1 MDFQKQRDVGPRF
14 ANPNSF
20 EHEFGTRWKQLAE
33 LYKQKEE
40 ALKREMKLEEE
51 KLEAQMEYARYEHE
65 TEMLRER
72 NYYLHFKQINNLINI
87 LFLELRQREM
97 DRERQKMEWEMKER
111 QAEEQRLR
119 EEDIF
124 RRQTEDLNMR
134 MHHQDEEMRRRQQD
148 NSSFIQ
154 VWFL

>member
-1 MDFQKQRDVGPRF
+1 MEFQKQRDAGPRF
-14 ANPNSF
+14 ANPESF

-72 NYYLHFKQINNLINI
+72 KYYYSIFSSNI
-87 LFLELRQREM
+87 L
-97 DRERQKMEWEMKER
+97 
-111 QAEEQRLR
+111 
-119 EEDIF
+119 
-124 RRQTEDLNMR
+124 N
-134 MHHQDEEMRRRQQD
+134 
-148 NSSFIQ
+148 NSYNI
-154 VWFL
+154 

>member
-33 LYKQKEE
+33 LYKSKED

-72 NYYLHFKQINNLINI
+72 KYY
-87 LFLELRQREM
+87 
-97 DRERQKMEWEMKER
+97 
-111 QAEEQRLR
+111 
-119 EEDIF
+119 
-124 RRQTEDLNMR
+124 
-134 MHHQDEEMRRRQQD
+134 
-148 NSSFIQ
+148 FIPSNK
-154 VWFL
+154 FCTP

>member
-1 MDFQKQRDVGPRF
+1 MFTCCVIYISYFFSSLRPCVVETYEFVDSSDGLPDKLLPKKTMEFQKQRDVGPRF

-72 NYYLHFKQINNLINI
+72 NNNNLLKIFLMKILILILI
-87 LFLELRQREM
+87 LF
-97 DRERQKMEWEMKER
+97 
-111 QAEEQRLR
+111 
-119 EEDIF
+119 
-124 RRQTEDLNMR
+124 
-134 MHHQDEEMRRRQQD
+134 
-148 NSSFIQ
+148 
-154 VWFL
+154 

>member
-1 MDFQKQRDVGPRF
+1 MDNSDGLPDKLVPKRNTVEFQKERDTGPRF
-14 ANPNSF
+14 ANPNTF

-72 NYYLHFKQINNLINI
+72 NIADI
-87 LFLELRQREM
+87 L
-97 DRERQKMEWEMKER
+97 
-111 QAEEQRLR
+111 
-119 EEDIF
+119 
-124 RRQTEDLNMR
+124 
-134 MHHQDEEMRRRQQD
+134 
-148 NSSFIQ
+148 
-154 VWFL
+154 

>member
-1 MDFQKQRDVGPRF
+1 MDSSDGLPDKLLPKKTMDFQKQRDVGPRF

-33 LYKQKEE
+33 LYKSKEE

-72 NYYLHFKQINNLINI
+72 KYYYNLSYKFNTNSIC
-87 LFLELRQREM
+87 LFRIAPTR
-97 DRERQKMEWEMKER
+97 
-111 QAEEQRLR
+111 
-119 EEDIF
+119 
-124 RRQTEDLNMR
+124 NG
-134 MHHQDEEMRRRQQD
+134 
-148 NSSFIQ
+148 
-154 VWFL
+154 